1 MSFMMQNFEFYK
13 GDSFLLYI
21 WIKIDMI
28 FQRINTA
35 YYEIIFIIKHKDKFK
50 FKE

>member
-1 MSFMMQNFEFYK
+1 MQNFEFYE

-28 FQRINTA
+28 FQRINTV
-35 YYEIIFIIKHKDKFK
+35 YYEIIIKHKDKFK

>member
-28 FQRINTA
+28 FQRINTV
-35 YYEIIFIIKHKDKFK
+35 YYEIIIKHKDKFK